1 MYLNTYYYQGQGE
14 ISCNFK
20 HQASYLVEFHKHEDS
35 NEVHEGGVKL
45 EGDVG
50 GADVV
55 GGGHD
60 SLHEESQAQREVEA
74 VLCRHSKLFSP
85 DGLVV
90 FQELLVLHLLEE
102 NNAHEEETE
111 HAVAEV
117 TKYVVEVPDETQ
129 GFPAEVVVVADVL
142 VSCSALLV
150 GETEDHLEDR
160 ERVEHADQEENSEV
174 ELGLLVDGLRS
185 GGIVELGGEIR
196 DK

>member
-1 MYLNTYYYQGQGE
+1 MSGTGE
-14 ISCNFK
+14 ISFDFK

-50 GADVV
+50 GTDVV

-60 SLHEESQAQREVEA
+60 SLHEEGQAEGEVET
-74 VLCRHSKLFSP
+74 VLGRDSELLSP
-85 DGLVV
+85 DGRVV
-90 FQELLVLHLLEE
+90 FEELLVLHLLEE
-102 NNAHEEETE
+102 NDAHEEEAEDT
-111 HAVAEV
+111 VAEV
-117 TKYVVEVPDETQ
+117 AEDVVEVSDETQ
-129 GFPAEVVVVADVL
+129 GFPTEIVVVADVL
-142 VSCSALLV
+142 VACNALLV
-150 GETEDHLEDR
+150 GEAEDHLEDG
-160 ERVEHADQEENSEV
+160 EGVEHADQEENSEV

>member
-1 MYLNTYYYQGQGE
+1 MYLNTYYCQGQGE
-14 ISCNFK
+14 ISFDVK

-60 SLHEESQAQREVEA
+60 SLHEESQAEGEVET
-74 VLCRHSKLFSP
+74 VLCRDPELFPP
-85 DGLVV
+85 DGRVV

-102 NNAHEEETE
+102 NDAHEEEAEDT
-111 HAVAEV
+111 VAEV
-117 TKYVVEVPDETQ
+117 AEDVVEVSDETQ
-129 GFPAEVVVVADVL
+129 RLPAEVVVVADVL
-142 VSCSALLV
+142 VPSDALLV
-150 GETEDHLEDR
+150 GEAEDHLEDG
-160 ERVEHADQEENSEV
+160 EGVEHADQEENSEV